1 MFEAVRNNK
10 RIVQVFLALITLP
23 FAFFGVESYMRSSMV
38 GEDVAKIGDIK
49 ITQQDFQQTLREQQE
64 RLRGQMGAQF
74 DPKLLETPQIRESIL
89 DDLITQRLLVL
100 ESSKY
105 RLFASDDAV
114 RRAIAAIDAFKVEGK
129 FSSDRY
135 EAVLRAQGMSPAG
148 FEAQLRRDLTLQ
160 QLAGGFGKS
169 YVLPQEMAARILA
182 MQTEKREIVDYRLPL
197 ENYLGKVKLAEG
209 AAKAYYDKNTSQ
221 FQTPEMARV
230 EYLVLSAEAIATQLA
245 VSDAEA
251 KAWYDEQKGKGRYQV
266 AEERRA
272 SHILV
277 DKAKGKARA
286 EEALAAVQKTPAAFA
301 ELAKKYSDDPG
312 SANKGGDLGF
322 FARGAMVK
330 PFEDAVFAQKEG
342 EVSGIVESEFG
353 FHIIKLTGI
362 HAGKEKPFADVK
374 AEILDELR
382 KNGASRKFAEAA
394 EAFTNLVYEQPD
406 SLKPA
411 AEKFKLTVKQSDWIG
426 RQANAAAGPLA
437 NEKILA
443 ALFSEDSI
451 KSKRNTEA
459 VEIAPNTLI
468 AARIVDYKP
477 AAVQPF
483 ETIQSNVEAMLKRQ
497 EAQAMA
503 AKEGN
508 ELLEKLR
515 KGEDKLAW
523 GPGGKISRLE
533 ARKLPPQIAQVVFRM
548 DAGKLPSY
556 AGAELPGGGFGLF
569 KLVRVAPGD
578 KLDENNRNNI
588 QQQLSRVLAQEEFSD
603 YVAALRARYKVE
615 INHAALESKER

>member
-114 RRAIAAIDAFKVEGK
+114 RRAIAVIDAFKVEGK

-197 ENYLGKVKLAEG
+197 ESYLGKVKLAEG

-230 EYLVLSAEAIATQLA
+230 EYLVLSAEAIAGQLA

-251 KAWYDEQKGKGRYQV
+251 KAWYDEQKGKGRYQL

-342 EVSGIVESEFG
+342 EISGIVESEFG

-411 AEKFKLTVKQSDWIG
+411 AEKFKLTVKQSEWIG
-426 RQANAAAGPLA
+426 RQPNAAEGPLA

-503 AKEGN
+503 AKDGN

-515 KGEDKLAW
+515 KGEDKLTW

-588 QQQLSRVLAQEEFSD
+588 QQQLSRVLAQEEFGD
-603 YVAALRARYKVE
+603 YLAALRARYKVE